1 MDPRREDVDES
12 VEKEKTLTFF
22 SWLALWVDPENSFL
36 NERLH

>member
-12 VEKEKTLTFF
+12 VGKEKSLTFF
-22 SWLALWVDPENSFL
+22 RGLLWVDPENSFL